1 MAENGCIGWDDEV
14 SEENIDGKEMSNDAF
29 VVLPDGT
36 YPFKVNKLE
45 RKTFKGSEKLPPCGE
60 VDIGIIVDGGE
71 KGRSYISK
79 HFYMHTKTLGM
90 IYEFLAAI
98 GLHKKGS
105 GKTAIPWKKVED
117 GLNELGGQV
126 KIKSRTWKNRDGE
139 NVVQND
145 VKSWVA
151 PAADNMPSEY

>member
-14 SEENIDGKEMSNDAF
+14 SEENIDNENANNGSF
-29 VVLPDGT
+29 VILPDGT

-45 RKTFKGSEKLPPCGE
+45 RGTYKGSDKLPPCGE
-60 VDIGIIVDGGE
+60 VKVGLIVDGGE
-71 KGRSYISK
+71 KGRAYITK

-90 IYEFLAAI
+90 IYDFLAAI

-105 GKTAIPWKKVED
+105 GKSSIPWKKVED
-117 GLNELGGQV
+117 GANELGGTLKT
-126 KIKSRTWKNRDGE
+126 KIRKWKKNNGE
-139 NVVQND
+139 EVTEND
-145 VKSWVA
+145 VKAWVI